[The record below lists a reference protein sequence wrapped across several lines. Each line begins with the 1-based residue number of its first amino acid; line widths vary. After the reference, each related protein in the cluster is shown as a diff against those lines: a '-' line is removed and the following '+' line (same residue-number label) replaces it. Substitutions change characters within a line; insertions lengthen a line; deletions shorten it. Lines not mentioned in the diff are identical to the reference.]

1 MQNKNNNI
9 NFWISYADLMAGLL
23 FVFILLIGAIIVKY
37 TLLQSE
43 SAELEKNLQKE
54 KTALEKNRNELLL
67 KEKRLKNI
75 INELDKSEEEVKN
88 LQEEATLMNEKLKN
102 SILENEQLKLT
113 INEKEDLI
121 EDKESLIKEFTLSK
135 EEIEKKL
142 EDLNKQK
149 TELLGKLDSMST
161 LLANKEEEYEKLSN
175 SSKKKLDSLVEQK
188 LEKEKLIELLKSKN
202 QDLDAE
208 MKVMAVKL
216 QNSEKEHTLLVNE
229 LETTKTKIKNLTGIK
244 IKVIT
249 LLKEKLGKNINIDS
263 KSGNLRLSSNILFDQ
278 GKSELKP
285 SSKAFLKNAVYDYFQ
300 TILNNKEI
308 NRYIDTIV
316 IEGHTNSTGGFLYNL
331 DLSQKRAYSVMDFL
345 LSLDFKNKEKLRQL
359 VVASGRSYLDPVF
372 DKNGKEDK
380 EASRRIEIKLNIK
393 NEEAIKEIRTIL
405 K

>member
-1 MQNKNNNI
+1 MENKNNNN

-43 SAELEKNLQKE
+43 STQLEQSLKKEKLALQKN
-54 KTALEKNRNELLL
+54 KDELLL

-75 INELDKSEEEVKN
+75 ILELEESQKEVNALEEKANLMNLKLDNLNKEKTTLLDK
-88 LQEEATLMNEKLKN
+88 
-102 SILENEQLKLT
+102 
-113 INEKEDLI
+113 
-121 EDKESLIKEFTLSK
+121 
-135 EEIEKKL
+135 
-142 EDLNKQK
+142 LN
-149 TELLGKLDSMST
+149 SMS
-161 LLANKEEEYEKLSN
+161 LLLSNKEEEYEKLSK
-175 SSKKKLDSLVEQK
+175 SS
-188 LEKEKLIELLKSKN
+188 KEKLELLTKESLEKQNLLDILKQKN
-202 QDLDAE
+202 QDLDDE
-208 MKVMAVKL
+208 MKVMAIKL
-216 QNSEKEHTLLVNE
+216 QNSQKEHDLLANE
-229 LETTKTKIKNLTGIK
+229 LKSTKTKIKNLTGMK

-249 LLKEKLGKNINIDS
+249 LLKEKLGKNINID
-263 KSGNLRLSSNILFDQ
+263 KNGNLRLSSNVLFDQ

-316 IEGHTNSTGGFLYNL
+316 IEGHTNSIGGFLYNL

-345 LSLDFKNKEKLRQL
+345 LSLNFKNKEKLRQL
-359 VVASGRSYLDPVF
+359 VVSSGRSYLDPIY
-372 DKNGKEDK
+372 DKNGKEDQ

-393 NEEAIKEIRTIL
+393 NEDAIKEIANIL